1 MMKDSY
7 FAPGSVPHDDV
18 VCIVLRVEDAD
29 TVLCS
34 EQNLI
39 QYEEIPLT
47 ANDAEGD
54 DGKQEK
60 GEDADDDSD
69 DDG

>member
-1 MMKDSY
+1 MTKDSC
-7 FAPGSVPHDDV
+7 FDPESVPHDDV

-29 TVLCS
+29 TVLCF
-34 EQNLI
+34 EQSLI

-54 DGKQEK
+54 DGIQEK
-60 GEDADDDSD
+60 EEDADDDFD